1 MKRLYLALFLGMT
14 LVLSA
19 CGAGNQAAPG
29 GQSSPTPSPTAEL
42 SEPSVPAAAQPAENQ
57 AQKTADALTD
67 SAEYTIERQ
76 DRSVANK
83 DGTIGLSWYY
93 DLVQLTGDT
102 PEIQAI
108 NDSLNSRCEEFFA
121 DNSGNLPLE
130 KQPDDLWLNTMEAAV
145 TQNGDGLLSVNMTRT
160 WYMGG
165 TANTDC
171 LGYTYDL
178 ATGEELGL
186 AGLTSQDPDTL
197 ATTLREIVKAYMGQ
211 PPGGGLVG
219 RCSGHRGQP
228 QPGGHD
234 FLGGRRGDCAV
245 LLHLRPVPRGL
256 RPRYHP
262 HRGHGGALNRLKTN
276 SSCVW
281 RVGADKARF
290 QAPHPARKNKR
301 RLLCLTS

>member
-42 SEPSVPAAAQPAENQ
+42 SEESVPAAAQPAENQ
-57 AQKTADALTD
+57 AQKVAQTD
-67 SAEYTIERQ
+67 SADYTIERQ

-83 DGTIGLSWYY
+83 DGSTALSWYY

-108 NDSLNSRCEEFFA
+108 NDSLNSHCDEFFA

-130 KQPDDLWLNTMEAAV
+130 KRADDLWLNTMDAAV
-145 TQNGDGLLSVNMTRT
+145 TQNGDGLLSVCMTRT

-165 TANTDC
+165 VANMDY

-186 AGLTSQDPDTL
+186 AGLTSQDPEVL
-197 ATTLREIVKAYMGQ
+197 ADTLREIVKAYMVSHPEVDWWDDAADMVDSRSLEDMMFWVNSGEIVLCFSTYDLS
-211 PPGGGLVG
+211 PGAYG
-219 RCSGHRGQP
+219 
-228 QPGGHD
+228 
-234 FLGGRRGDCAV
+234 
-245 LLHLRPVPRGL
+245 PVIIPTGVMAE
-256 RPRYHP
+256 H
-262 HRGHGGALNRLKTN
+262 
-276 SSCVW
+276 
-281 RVGADKARF
+281 
-290 QAPHPARKNKR
+290 
-301 RLLCLTS
+301 